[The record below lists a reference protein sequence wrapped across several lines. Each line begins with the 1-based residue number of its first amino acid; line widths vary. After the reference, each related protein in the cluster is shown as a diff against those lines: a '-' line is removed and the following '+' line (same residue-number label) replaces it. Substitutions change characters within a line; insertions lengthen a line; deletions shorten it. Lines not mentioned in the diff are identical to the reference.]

1 MGGGGG
7 GTAVARPLLGPQG
20 PILIT
25 IPPPRPLSPSFPT
38 EREFEEIAALKFLAG
53 EIVLNYEPSRGGKY
67 RTAHFHSPLPE
78 ATVV

>member
-1 MGGGGG
+1 MGEKTKTRSRWVEVEWEEGG
-7 GTAVARPLLGPQG
+7 GTAVARPPLGPQG

-53 EIVLNYEPSRGGKY
+53 EIVLNYEPSVEGE
-67 RTAHFHSPLPE
+67 L
-78 ATVV
+78 